1 MEDQV
6 RFMQHALDIAE
17 KGIGRVSPNPPVGC
31 VLVQNNRIIAEGW
44 HNRIGDL
51 HAEQAAIADA
61 EMRGEN
67 TEGCIAYVTLEPCN
81 HFGRTPPCT
90 QALLWAGVSK
100 VVIASRDPNPNVRGE
115 GIDALLA
122 AGVEV
127 EVGIL
132 ENNAIIQ
139 MQSFLNWCQ
148 LRRPL
153 VTIKIAVDKFNKV
166 DNNELISSRFTSQS
180 SLKFAHALR
189 RQSDAILVGSQTVIR
204 DNPSLTIRNV
214 KKDGVTNPIRI
225 ILDTRGEIDKEAKVW
240 NDDAPTIKIHGNS
253 NNIPI
258 EGIEEISMPSV
269 TEQRNPKDLLDLLG
283 DRGIQELLVEGGPS
297 VWTSFL
303 ENKFVDRIIHIRS
316 PNEIGDGPEMELT
329 DELLT
334 MNNLVLK
341 HKIISDGD
349 EISIYTK
356 NGNELPHKTW
366 PYPSV

>member
-1 MEDQV
+1 MEDQF
-6 RFMQHALDIAE
+6 RFMRYALDIAE

-44 HNRIGDL
+44 HNQIGDL

-61 EMRGEN
+61 EIRGEN

-122 AGVEV
+122 AGIEV

-132 ENNAIIQ
+132 ENNAVIQ

-148 LRRPL
+148 SRRPL
-153 VTIKIAVDKFNKV
+153 VTIKMAVDRCNKV
-166 DNNELISSRFTSQS
+166 DNNELIPSRFTSRS

-189 RQSDAILVGSQTVIR
+189 RQADAILVGSQTVIR

-214 KKDGVTNPIRI
+214 QMDGATNPTRI
-225 ILDTRGEIDKEAKVW
+225 ILDTRGEIERDAKVW
-240 NDDAPTIKIHGNS
+240 NDDAPSIKIHGNLNKIS
-253 NNIPI
+253 I

-269 TEQRNPKDLLDLLG
+269 TEERIPNDLLDLLG

-297 VWTSFL
+297 VWMSFL
-303 ENKFVDRIIHIRS
+303 QNKFVDRIIHIRS
-316 PNEIGDGPEMELT
+316 PNELGDGPEMELT
-329 DELLT
+329 NELLA
-334 MNNLVLK
+334 MNNLLLQN
-341 HKIISDGD
+341 KIMSDGD
-349 EISIYTK
+349 EISIFTK